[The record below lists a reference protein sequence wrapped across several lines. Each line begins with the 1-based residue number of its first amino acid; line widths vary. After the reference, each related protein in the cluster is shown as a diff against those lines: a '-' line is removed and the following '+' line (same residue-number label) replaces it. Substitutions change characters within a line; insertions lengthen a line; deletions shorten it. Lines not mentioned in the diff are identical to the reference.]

1 MFCPFTKDNCVSTC
15 VFSYNNNCNLLK
27 IMKDI
32 ESNTGYDQTK
42 SWDIDSK
49 LGDISDKLDR
59 IIEKLEQSAD

>member
-1 MFCPFTKDNCVSTC
+1 
-15 VFSYNNNCNLLK
+15 
-27 IMKDI
+27 MKDI